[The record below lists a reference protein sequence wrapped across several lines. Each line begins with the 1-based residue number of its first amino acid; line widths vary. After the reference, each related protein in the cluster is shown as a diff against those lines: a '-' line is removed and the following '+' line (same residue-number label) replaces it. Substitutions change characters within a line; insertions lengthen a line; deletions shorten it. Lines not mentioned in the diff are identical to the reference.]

1 MNLQRVAESYYH
13 IWILRLQGQIDFVNN
28 TGREDYLP
36 ADAFA
41 KVCQYAKDIEYE
53 FDKVKFTAGVQR
65 AFTAFETTMRCKFPY
80 IKRISRTGLF
90 IVPFPVG
97 KDRYDVVE
105 RARHIIWSTE
115 TKRKFIETVCK
126 ELRDAIQ

>member
-13 IWILRLQGQIDFVNN
+13 IWILRLQGQIDYVNT
-28 TGREDYLP
+28 TGRDDYLP
-36 ADAFA
+36 ASSFEQ
-41 KVCQYAKDIEYE
+41 VCQLTKVIEGE
-53 FDKVKFTAGVQR
+53 FDKVRFTRAVQN
-65 AFTAFETTMRCKFPY
+65 AFTNFETTMRCKFPF
-80 IKRISRTGLF
+80 IKRISRNSLF

-97 KDRYDVVE
+97 KERYDVIE
-105 RARHIIWSTE
+105 RARHIVWSTE

>member
-1 MNLQRVAESYYH
+1 MNLQRVAESYYQ

-36 ADAFA
+36 ADAFE
-41 KVCQYAKDIEYE
+41 KVCQLSKTIESE
-53 FDKVKFTAGVQR
+53 FDSVKFTRDIQQ
-65 AFTAFETTMRCKFPY
+65 AFINFETTMRCKFPF

-97 KDRYDVVE
+97 KERYDVVD
-105 RARHIIWSTE
+105 RAQHVIWSTE

-126 ELRDAIQ
+126 ELRNAIQ